1 MSGPRTCFYGGLR
14 EIISEVPRNIL
25 RIWAWNT
32 SDSKCFGHCF
42 KYQYL
47 KLLSI
52 ARVALIEY
60 WRTAHEAIH
69 SVKSEI

>member
-1 MSGPRTCFYGGLR
+1 MSGPRTCFYGELR

-25 RIWAWNT
+25 CIWAWNT
-32 SDSKCFGHCF
+32 RDSKCFGHCF
-42 KYQYL
+42 KYQYQ

-60 WRTAHEAIH
+60 RRTTHEAIH
-69 SVKSEI
+69 SVKSEK